1 MIVKMFSW
9 LERSRRF
16 LAHDAA
22 RPAVISSIFLS
33 NSGGGG
39 GGDITAAFFGFG
51 FGFGFG

>member
-39 GGDITAAFFGFG
+39 DITAAFFGFG
-51 FGFGFG
+51 

>member
-9 LERSRRF
+9 LERSHRF

-33 NSGGGG
+33 NGGGG
-39 GGDITAAFFGFG
+39 GGDITAAFFGFC
-51 FGFGFG
+51 FGFG

>member
-9 LERSRRF
+9 LERRRRF

-33 NSGGGG
+33 NSGG
-39 GGDITAAFFGFG
+39 DIIAAFFGFG
-51 FGFGFG
+51 FRFG